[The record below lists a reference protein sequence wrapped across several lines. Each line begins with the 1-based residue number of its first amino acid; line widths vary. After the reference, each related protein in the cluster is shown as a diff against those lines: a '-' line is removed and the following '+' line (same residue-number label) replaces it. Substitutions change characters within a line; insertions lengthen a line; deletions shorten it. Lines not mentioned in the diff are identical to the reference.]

1 MTEDEY
7 LDLVNAQD
15 EVIDVKLR
23 SQVYAEG
30 LFNFRVV
37 NAFLVNSQ
45 GQLWIPK
52 RSLKKKLYPGCL
64 DMSMGGHVESGESY
78 EQAFKRELEEELNI
92 QADNFEWKLLGHL
105 TPAKDHVSVFMQV
118 YELYGDIAP
127 QYNPNDFTEYSWMTP
142 AELLQKIEAGA
153 PSKSDLPILI
163 RKFYTG
169 PR

>member
-1 MTEDEY
+1 MTDDEY

-37 NAFLVNSQ
+37 NAFLVNSK

-64 DMSMGGHVESGESY
+64 DMSMGGHVESGETY

-92 QADNFEWKLLGHL
+92 EADKIEWKLLGHL

-118 YELYGDIAP
+118 YELYSDASP
-127 QYNPNDFTEYSWMTP
+127 QYNPNEFTEYSWMTP
-142 AELLQKIEAGA
+142 EGLLQKIAAGT

-169 PR
+169 RR